1 MDRGAWRAT
10 VYRVAKNWTPLKRL
24 STYAYVFIDIFV
36 NMEST
41 FDIFLSVK
49 RYESNIDSLLL
60 CISSYVFDPKE
71 EKSGRT
77 FTKYQLCFFIHG

>member
-10 VYRVAKNWTPLKRL
+10 VHRL
-24 STYAYVFIDIFV
+24 QRIGHQISTHAYVFIDIFV
-36 NMEST
+36 NMEGA

-60 CISSYVFDPKE
+60 GISSYVFSPKE

-77 FTKYQLCFFIHG
+77 FTKYQLCIFLHG

>member
-1 MDRGAWRAT
+1 
-10 VYRVAKNWTPLKRL
+10 
-24 STYAYVFIDIFV
+24 
-36 NMEST
+36 MESA

-60 CISSYVFDPKE
+60 GISSYVFSPKE

-77 FTKYQLCFFIHG
+77 FTKYQLCIFLHG